1 MSNEFRINGDKEIK
15 HEKIKAKL
23 GFTDKNNHNT
33 FYIEGSGFITP
44 NEDIYDFDEI
54 MTNIKN
60 SCKQSLK
67 KKLLTN
73 STIDRNFLMNFEVC
87 SDRMKKNKKTF
98 LSFQYHFIQKDR
110 KNRSVLDIKKCENI
124 FFIEILNDIENELK
138 KYNIIIDKKK
148 NI

>member
-1 MSNEFRINGDKEIK
+1 MSVEFRINGDKVIK

-23 GFTDKNNHNT
+23 GFTDKKNHNT

-44 NEDIYDFDEI
+44 NEDIDDFDEI
-54 MTNIKN
+54 MGSIKN

-67 KKLLTN
+67 KRLISNK
-73 STIDRNFLMNFEVC
+73 TIDRNFLMNFEVC

-110 KNRSVLDIKKCENI
+110 KNKSILDVKKCENN
-124 FFIEILNDIENELK
+124 FFIDILNDVENELK
-138 KYNIIIDKKK
+138 NHNISIDKKK
-148 NI
+148 NV